1 MSMIRRIAAT
11 ALSICLCAVLPVAT
25 SVADQGDLGARLDS
39 AIAAK
44 VAEMGVPGAIVG
56 IVVPGEIDYLTAVGV
71 GDTATGMPMTVDEHT
86 RIGSVTKTFTG
97 TAVLQLVD
105 QGRIRLDDPISA
117 YVDGVPS
124 GDAITLDMLGR
135 MRSGLF
141 DYTQDDEWLSRV
153 YLEAPSGPDAF
164 AFTPQQV
171 LDIAFSH
178 PSNFAPNGDYQY
190 SNTNTVLLGLVVERV
205 TGLPIGDFLQQNIFD
220 RLQLTQ
226 TSFPRNG
233 LMPAPFPRGYTRAP
247 DGKVVDAALWNPSWA
262 DAAGAI
268 VSTYADL
275 RTWASALGRGTLLS
289 PQTQARRLED
299 PSAAAPGAGYSFAIF
314 DTHGWIGHNG
324 DIPGYTTVLV
334 YLPERDATLV
344 VMVNSDVPENH
355 SAGQIAEV
363 VTTVVT
369 PDHVYDLA
377 HATPI

>member
-1 MSMIRRIAAT
+1 MT
-11 ALSICLCAVLPVAT
+11 A
-25 SVADQGDLGARLDS
+25 
-39 AIAAK
+39 
-44 VAEMGVPGAIVG
+44 
-56 IVVPGEIDYLTAVGV
+56 
-71 GDTATGMPMTVDEHT
+71 DEHT

-124 GDAITLDMLGR
+124 GDVITLDMLGR

-141 DYTQDDEWLSRV
+141 DYSEDDEWLSSIYV
-153 YLEAPSGPDAF
+153 EAPSGPYAF
-164 AFTPQQV
+164 PFTPQRL

-178 PSNFAPNGDYQY
+178 PSNFAPNTDYQY
-190 SNTNTVLLGLVVERV
+190 CNTNTVLLGLVVQRV
-205 TGLPIGDFLQQNIFD
+205 TGLPIGDFLQQNVFD
-220 RLQLTQ
+220 RLGLTQ

-233 LMPAPFPRGYTRAP
+233 LMPVPFPHGYTRAP
-247 DGKVVDAALWNPSWA
+247 DGTVVDAALWNPSWA

-275 RTWASALGRGTLLS
+275 RTWASALGRGTLLR

-324 DIPGYTTVLV
+324 DIPGYATVLV

-344 VMVNSDVPENH
+344 AMVNSDVPEAH
-355 SAGQIAEV
+355 SAGQIAQV
-363 VTTVVT
+363 VTSIVT
-369 PDHVYDLA
+369 PEHIYDLA
-377 HATPI
+377 HATASP